1 MLKRSKDLRIGDILV
16 LKRDDRVPAE
26 VDILKIISNEV
37 NQAGGVGTNTP
48 WETFICPD

>member
-1 MLKRSKDLRIGDILV
+1 MPKRNKDLKVSDILV

-37 NQAGGVGTNTP
+37 NQARGNRRH
-48 WETFICPD
+48 